1 MVNITIFLHFVCLL
15 YAAPAPGETPAMLP
29 LPETVAQDSMS
40 LLTNVWGLRERLHK
54 EEGEFQPIKPFE
66 PIRLEFYLD
75 STYKLI
81 RQHNTVNF
89 LNSIETVE
97 WGNWE
102 INMGRGYISVQVT
115 NVDGRSIL
123 SAMLYRWQIE
133 KLTPQQLILN
143 QIGPGEQLL
152 VFERAK

>member
-1 MVNITIFLHFVCLL
+1 MLHIAIFLKFVFLQ
-15 YAAPAPGETPAMLP
+15 YANPVQDAAPGRLPAQ
-29 LPETVAQDSMS
+29 EITVQDSVE
-40 LLTNVWGLRERLHK
+40 LLANEWVLRERLLK
-54 EEGEFQPIKPFE
+54 EEGKFQPVKPFE
-66 PIRLEFYLD
+66 PIRLVLYPNH
-75 STYKLI
+75 TYKLI
-81 RQHNTVNF
+81 RQHDRVNYAD
-89 LNSIETVE
+89 SIETVE

-102 INMGRGYISVQVT
+102 INKDRGLISVQVT

-143 QIGPGEQLL
+143 QFGFGEQLL